1 MSEINIPAGGWP
13 VTKAKAGGWPVTK
26 AKAGGWPVTKTEAAG
41 TAFGL
46 RGGAEKPRQKPA
58 AWAGKE
64 GKV

>member
-1 MSEINIPAGGWP
+1 MSKTNIPAGGCP
-13 VTKAKAGGWPVTK
+13 VTKI
-26 AKAGGWPVTKTEAAG
+26 EAAG

-46 RGGAEKPRQKPA
+46 RGGAEKPRQQPA

>member
-1 MSEINIPAGGWP
+1 MSEINILAGDWP
-13 VTKAKAGGWPVTK
+13 VTKAK
-26 AKAGGWPVTKTEAAG
+26 AAG

-46 RGGAEKPRQKPA
+46 RGGAKKAKQQPA

>member
-1 MSEINIPAGGWP
+1 MSKTNIPAGGRP
-13 VTKAKAGGWPVTK
+13 VAKPK
-26 AKAGGWPVTKTEAAG
+26 AAG

-46 RGGAEKPRQKPA
+46 RDGAEEPRQPA